1 MVLSLLLQEHSGL
14 TDTEEELENEEEEGE
29 EDVEDD

>member
-1 MVLSLLLQEHSGL
+1 MVLLLLLQEHSGL
-14 TDTEEELENEEEEGE
+14 TDIEEELENEEEGE

>member
-14 TDTEEELENEEEEGE
+14 TDTEEELENEEEGEG
-29 EDVEDD
+29 DVEDD